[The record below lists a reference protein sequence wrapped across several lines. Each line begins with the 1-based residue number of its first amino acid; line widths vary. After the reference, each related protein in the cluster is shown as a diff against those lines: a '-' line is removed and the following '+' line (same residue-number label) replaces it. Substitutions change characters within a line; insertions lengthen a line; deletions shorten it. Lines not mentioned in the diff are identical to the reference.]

1 MAEIDGG
8 TWWWAIGGSAQLAAG
23 LAAYRRGSGGS
34 STMMPFRAFG
44 VASLFVGSASCA
56 VAGALHASGVRQVSS
71 LALHPLQMSKMP
83 FPVQSRIRVFGQR
96 TDSTRC
102 PESERALRMA
112 RLLRLK
118 NFHLGSQVDDLKRL
132 GQSVRSK
139 LGVPPR
145 SSSNGGQAI

>member
-8 TWWWAIGGSAQLAAG
+8 TWWWAVAGSAQLVAG

-34 STMMPFRAFG
+34 STMMPFKAFG

-56 VAGALHASGVRQVSS
+56 VAGVVHASG
-71 LALHPLQMSKMP
+71 
-83 FPVQSRIRVFGQR
+83 IR
-96 TDSTRC
+96 
-102 PESERALRMA
+102 
-112 RLLRLK
+112 
-118 NFHLGSQVDDLKRL
+118 QVDDLKRL
-132 GQSVRSK
+132 GQSIRSK